1 LDDLLRVILF
11 CICNDDI
18 SGPVNAV
25 SPKQV
30 KYTEFMKTLGKV
42 WNANFNVKIPPKIIE
57 TLAGEMSRYTILSD
71 VKAVPT
77 KLSLSGFDF
86 VFGDLELALRHTL
99 GKLNEIDKIN
109 KM

>member
-1 LDDLLRVILF
+1 M
-11 CICNDDI
+11 
-18 SGPVNAV
+18 
-25 SPKQV
+25 QQ
-30 KYTEFMKTLGKV
+30 
-42 WNANFNVKIPPKIIE
+42 
-57 TLAGEMSRYTILSD
+57 MSRYTILSD

>member
-30 KYTEFMKTLGKV
+30 KYSEFMKILGKV
-42 WNANFNVKIPPKIIE
+42 WNTNFNVKIPSKIIE

-71 VKAVPT
+71 VKAVPR
-77 KLSLSGFDF
+77 KLSLNGFNF
-86 VFGDLELALRHTL
+86 MLGDLEPALRHTL
-99 GKLNEIDKIN
+99 GKLNQTK
-109 KM
+109 